1 MSTNSCNYD
10 QGKSFFKGGKMV
22 AGTKSL
28 MLIYTPA
35 YNDPKKYKHP

>member
-1 MSTNSCNYD
+1 MLTKNWNYD
-10 QGKSFFKGGKMV
+10 QGKSFFKGGKLV

-35 YNDPKKYKHP
+35 YNDLKKYKHP